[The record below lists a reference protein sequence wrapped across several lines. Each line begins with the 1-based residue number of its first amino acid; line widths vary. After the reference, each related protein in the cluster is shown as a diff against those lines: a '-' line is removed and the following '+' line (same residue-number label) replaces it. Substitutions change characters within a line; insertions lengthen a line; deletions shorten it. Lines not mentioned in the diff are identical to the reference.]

1 MFINSILAFYLQIN
15 HSRWPFSLIPCF
27 VLRFLP
33 FATYLLENKWNT
45 WMKNLKK
52 KNEKSR
58 SFILILEILSDFL
71 FVPVLLNV
79 VDTPLKK
86 VTLQWEMLL
95 RRLMEI
101 IRGVRSVTQRKLRT
115 LQYGK
120 AVTERGQRGEQRSIK
135 LWISAEKVN
144 RVVTCFFQC
153 KN

>member
-101 IRGVRSVTQRKLRT
+101 IRGVRSHTKEIKDSSVWESSNWEGL
-115 LQYGK
+115 
-120 AVTERGQRGEQRSIK
+120 EQRSIK

>member
-1 MFINSILAFYLQIN
+1 
-15 HSRWPFSLIPCF
+15 
-27 VLRFLP
+27 
-33 FATYLLENKWNT
+33 
-45 WMKNLKK
+45 MKNLKK

-120 AVTERGQRGEQRSIK
+120 AVTERD
-135 LWISAEKVN
+135 
-144 RVVTCFFQC
+144 
-153 KN
+153 

>member
-1 MFINSILAFYLQIN
+1 
-15 HSRWPFSLIPCF
+15 
-27 VLRFLP
+27 
-33 FATYLLENKWNT
+33 
-45 WMKNLKK
+45 MKHLNEKPEEK

-58 SFILILEILSDFL
+58 SFILILEILSVFL

-95 RRLMEI
+95 RRVMEI

-120 AVTERGQRGEQRSIK
+120 AVTERD
-135 LWISAEKVN
+135 
-144 RVVTCFFQC
+144 
-153 KN
+153 

>member
-101 IRGVRSVTQRKLRT
+101 IRGVRSHTKEIKDSSAWESSNWEGL
-115 LQYGK
+115 
-120 AVTERGQRGEQRSIK
+120 EQRSIK

>member
-1 MFINSILAFYLQIN
+1 
-15 HSRWPFSLIPCF
+15 
-27 VLRFLP
+27 
-33 FATYLLENKWNT
+33 
-45 WMKNLKK
+45 MKHLNEKPEEKK

-58 SFILILEILSDFL
+58 SFILILEILSVFL

-95 RRLMEI
+95 RRVMEI

-120 AVTERGQRGEQRSIK
+120 AVTERD
-135 LWISAEKVN
+135 
-144 RVVTCFFQC
+144 
-153 KN
+153 

>member
-1 MFINSILAFYLQIN
+1 
-15 HSRWPFSLIPCF
+15 
-27 VLRFLP
+27 
-33 FATYLLENKWNT
+33 
-45 WMKNLKK
+45 MKNLKK

-101 IRGVRSVTQRKLRT
+101 IRGVRSHTK
-115 LQYGK
+115 
-120 AVTERGQRGEQRSIK
+120 EIK
-135 LWISAEKVN
+135 DSSVWESSN
-144 RVVTCFFQC
+144 
-153 KN
+153 

>member
-15 HSRWPFSLIPCF
+15 HSRWPYSLIPCL

-33 FATYLLENKWNT
+33 FATCLLENKWNT

-101 IRGVRSVTQRKLRT
+101 IRGVRSHTKEIKDSSVWESSNWEGL
-115 LQYGK
+115 
-120 AVTERGQRGEQRSIK
+120 EQRSIK

>member
-1 MFINSILAFYLQIN
+1 
-15 HSRWPFSLIPCF
+15 
-27 VLRFLP
+27 
-33 FATYLLENKWNT
+33 
-45 WMKNLKK
+45 MKHLNEKPEEK

-120 AVTERGQRGEQRSIK
+120 AVTERD
-135 LWISAEKVN
+135 
-144 RVVTCFFQC
+144 
-153 KN
+153 

>member
-1 MFINSILAFYLQIN
+1 
-15 HSRWPFSLIPCF
+15 
-27 VLRFLP
+27 
-33 FATYLLENKWNT
+33 
-45 WMKNLKK
+45 MKNLKK

-135 LWISAEKVN
+135 L
-144 RVVTCFFQC
+144 
-153 KN
+153 

>member
-15 HSRWPFSLIPCF
+15 HSRWPFSLIPCL

-101 IRGVRSVTQRKLRT
+101 IRGVRSHTKEIKDSSAWESSNWEGL
-115 LQYGK
+115 
-120 AVTERGQRGEQRSIK
+120 EQRSIK